1 MLTGTETESDPLQTV
16 GARTIA
22 WRYVASVC
30 GTRGGVVSEKL
41 KHGIRVALII
51 AAVLATALA
60 WSGLSLRDIL
70 TALR

>member
-1 MLTGTETESDPLQTV
+1 
-16 GARTIA
+16 
-22 WRYVASVC
+22 
-30 GTRGGVVSEKL
+30 VSEKL